1 MNKPKTNPSNDTVAS
16 APADVPPVE
25 AVLAKETPVHQLVF
39 ETLKQQIQNG
49 EWLPG
54 QKMPSIIQLGK
65 RLNAG
70 TGSVR
75 EALRSLQSL
84 GMVSIEHGR
93 GIFVN
98 DHIPADAQ
106 KSPNKQFSF
115 HQMGAG
121 AMLALCEAR
130 RILEPEL
137 SAFAAERGSAEEHA
151 EIMQLANEMAQRA
164 AAGLDFLA
172 PDLQFHRKIAEAAH
186 NPVLKQMMESVAD
199 LLIESRSYTIRP
211 TVTPR
216 AVRYHLMIAEAIQ
229 EHDAPQARLLMLAHV
244 NDAIQS
250 ILNA

>member
-1 MNKPKTNPSNDTVAS
+1 MPNLPNTDDP
-16 APADVPPVE
+16 
-25 AVLAKETPVHQLVF
+25 LAKDAPVHQWVF
-39 ETLKQQIQNG
+39 DTLKQQIQHG

-54 QKMPSIIQLGK
+54 EKMPSIAQLSK
-65 RLNAG
+65 HLKAG

-93 GIFVN
+93 GIFVSQN
-98 DHIPADAQ
+98 LPLEGAKFPAKEFQ
-106 KSPNKQFSF
+106 SF
-115 HQMGAG
+115 QEMGAG
-121 AMLALCEAR
+121 TILALCEAR

-137 SAFAAERGSAEEHA
+137 AAFAAERSTPEEQS
-151 EIMQLANEMAQRA
+151 EITRLANDMSERA
-164 AAGLDFLA
+164 AQGADFLA

-186 NPVLKQMMESVAD
+186 NPVLKQMMDSVAD
-199 LLIESRSYTIRP
+199 LLTESRTYTMRP

-229 EHDAPQARLLMLAHV
+229 ERDAPQARLLMLAHV

-250 ILNA
+250 VINRKND